1 MAALPEVPPLNSIR
15 PAPAPGSAGAMYAVT
30 AFVLWGIFPLYF
42 ELLHGI
48 GAAEIVA
55 QRMAWT
61 MLAVVAVLAV
71 LRRWSW
77 LRELASSGSRLW
89 LTFAASALLIS
100 ANWGTFIWSV
110 ENAHV
115 VDASLGY
122 FINPLVSVLLG
133 ALVLGERLRPLQWA
147 ALGLA
152 AAGVVEL
159 GIAAGAPPWIG
170 LILAVSFGAY
180 GLLRKTAPLGAVE
193 GLALETALLFPFA
206 VGYLVWLG
214 LHGESAWVAAPWSG
228 RVLLAATGPLTAIP
242 LLLFA
247 AGARRITLTQL
258 GVLQYISPTL
268 QWLIGVAILHEAVD
282 ASRLLGFAMIWLAIA
297 AYSTEG
303 AWQRLRI
310 ASAAH
315 PADAR
320 PASR

>member
-1 MAALPEVPPLNSIR
+1 M
-15 PAPAPGSAGAMYAVT
+15 SAGALYAVT

-42 ELLHGI
+42 KLLHGV
-48 GAAEIVA
+48 GAGEILA

-61 MLAVVAVLAV
+61 MLVVVAMLAV
-71 LRRWSW
+71 LRRWNW
-77 LRELASSGSRLW
+77 LRELATGGSRVW
-89 LTFAASALLIS
+89 ITFAASALLIS
-100 ANWGTFIWSV
+100 VNWGTFIWSV

-133 ALVLGERLRPLQWA
+133 AVVLGERLRPFQWA
-147 ALGLA
+147 ALALA

-159 GIAAGAPPWIG
+159 GMAAGAPPWIG
-170 LILAVSFGAY
+170 LILAVSFGVY

-206 VGYLVWLG
+206 VGYLAWLG
-214 LHGESAWVAAPWSG
+214 LHDESAWLAASSS
-228 RVLLAATGPLTAIP
+228 RRALLAATGPLTAIP

-268 QWLIGVAILHEAVD
+268 QWLIGVAILNEPVD
-282 ASRLLGFAMIWLAIA
+282 ASRLLGFAMIWLAIT

-310 ASAAH
+310 A
-315 PADAR
+315 
-320 PASR
+320 

>member
-1 MAALPEVPPLNSIR
+1 MSGGAL
-15 PAPAPGSAGAMYAVT
+15 YAVT

-42 ELLHGI
+42 ELLHGV
-48 GAAEIVA
+48 AAGEILA

-61 MLAVVAVLAV
+61 MLAVVALLTV

-77 LRELASSGSRLW
+77 LRDLARGGRGGEGRLW
-89 LTFAASALLIS
+89 ISFAASALLIS

-110 ENAHV
+110 TTAHV

-133 ALVLGERLRPLQWA
+133 ALVLGERLRPWQWA
-147 ALGLA
+147 ALALA

-159 GIAAGAPPWIG
+159 GVTAGAPPWIG
-170 LILAVSFGAY
+170 LILAVSFGVY

-214 LHGESAWVAAPWSG
+214 LHDESAWLAAPASR

-268 QWLIGVAILHEAVD
+268 QWLIGVAILREPVD
-282 ASRLLGFAMIWLAIA
+282 ASRLFGFAMIWLAIA

-310 ASAAH
+310 A
-315 PADAR
+315 
-320 PASR
+320 